1 MRDVIKRFLA
11 SGEKAMAIPC
21 ASSKSAM
28 RKLDGVLALPRDER
42 RGVVAFRL
50 GRVVYI
56 LNADALG
63 VSDGNV

>member
-11 SGEKAMAIPC
+11 SGEKAVAIPC

-28 RKLDGVLALPRDER
+28 RKLDGVFALPRDER

-50 GRVVYI
+50 GRVVYVV
-56 LNADALG
+56 NAVALG
-63 VSDGNV
+63 VQDGDV